1 MTDVREIMG
10 LSRNEAGSFGEGS
23 ADRTA
28 TEVKAIREA
37 ASIREDERR
46 DTIADAHVGMVRLM
60 HEVIYKYWTEE
71 QVVQV
76 IGPDQLPVWVSFVG
90 QELAG
95 YKFFIKID
103 PDQSVSETKA
113 IREDRAQRMY
123 QLLKDNP
130 LVDTTKLTKYVL
142 DNMIGVQFDDMLQ
155 PQEGAAGSQQNP
167 MPLGQFAQMQQP
179 GVGNA

>member
-1 MTDVREIMG
+1 
-10 LSRNEAGSFGEGS
+10 
-23 ADRTA
+23 
-28 TEVKAIREA
+28 
-37 ASIREDERR
+37 
-46 DTIADAHVGMVRLM
+46 
-60 HEVIYKYWTEE
+60 
-71 QVVQV
+71 
-76 IGPDQLPVWVSFVG
+76 
-90 QELAG
+90 
-95 YKFFIKID
+95 
-103 PDQSVSETKA
+103 
-113 IREDRAQRMY
+113 MY